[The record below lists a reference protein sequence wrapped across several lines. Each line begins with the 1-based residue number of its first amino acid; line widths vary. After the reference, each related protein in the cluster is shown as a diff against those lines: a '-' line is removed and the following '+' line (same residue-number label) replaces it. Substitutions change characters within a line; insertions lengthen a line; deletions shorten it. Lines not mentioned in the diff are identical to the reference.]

1 MDPINHEAGQEQMGL
16 GLRGGGLSTHSGA
29 VSSWVLL
36 PGQPFLLP
44 QLTPSRPGS
53 LASCPWVVQTTST
66 TAHPSQVQWG
76 YTMGLFSTA
85 WQHQVMRLRRSA
97 NRARNYKKTSWK
109 IWIIIEVT
117 HETEVLNTL
126 WCYHRK
132 ILPVRVS
139 ATHRNKGSKGAWML
153 QRSNLQCVG
162 VILETKTYEIT
173 LLQHSHP
180 LMKPDPISNSKAT
193 QYL

>member
-85 WQHQVMRLRRSA
+85 
-97 NRARNYKKTSWK
+97 
-109 IWIIIEVT
+109 
-117 HETEVLNTL
+117 
-126 WCYHRK
+126 
-132 ILPVRVS
+132 
-139 ATHRNKGSKGAWML
+139 
-153 QRSNLQCVG
+153 
-162 VILETKTYEIT
+162 
-173 LLQHSHP
+173 
-180 LMKPDPISNSKAT
+180 
-193 QYL
+193 